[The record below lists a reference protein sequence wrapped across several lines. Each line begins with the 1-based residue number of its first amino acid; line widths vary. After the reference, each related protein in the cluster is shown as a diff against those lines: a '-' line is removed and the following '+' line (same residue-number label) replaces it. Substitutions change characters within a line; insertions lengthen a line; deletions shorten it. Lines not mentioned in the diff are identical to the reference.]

1 MNILITGA
9 AGFIGANLATRL
21 KSEGDQLFLVDR
33 FSNYYSPELK
43 RVRVSNLLENSNIAE
58 VDLNQPESLEIFSN
72 CGIETVVHL
81 AGQPGIRVQYPDSV
95 NYLKDNINGFNNA
108 LNWSLRN
115 GVKRF
120 LFASSSSVYETAR
133 SVPFNESET
142 LEPPKNI
149 YAFTKW
155 INESVASSFRSQSS
169 MTITGLRFF
178 SVYGPHGRPDMAI
191 HRLIHSAVS
200 GGEFNL
206 NGNGNIERDFTYI
219 DDVTLRIQAL
229 IKANNLSEPVFNI
242 GGGSS
247 ISMKSLIA
255 LIEEKSHKKIAIN
268 LRPENPADL
277 KATLADNRKMN
288 AFFGKSNW
296 TSIEE
301 GVTKTIEWHQLNN
314 QN

>member
-1 MNILITGA
+1 
-9 AGFIGANLATRL
+9 
-21 KSEGDQLFLVDR
+21 
-33 FSNYYSPELK
+33 
-43 RVRVSNLLENSNIAE
+43 
-58 VDLNQPESLEIFSN
+58 
-72 CGIETVVHL
+72 
-81 AGQPGIRVQYPDSV
+81 
-95 NYLKDNINGFNNA
+95 
-108 LNWSLRN
+108 
-115 GVKRF
+115 
-120 LFASSSSVYETAR
+120 
-133 SVPFNESET
+133 
-142 LEPPKNI
+142 
-149 YAFTKW
+149 
-155 INESVASSFRSQSS
+155 
-169 MTITGLRFF
+169 
-178 SVYGPHGRPDMAI
+178 MAI